1 MKKIRIGIEYKNN
14 NVTLE
19 TLKGKQL
26 KGLLADAGFEASY
39 PCGGVGRCGK
49 CKVRFTEGAP
59 YPNTLDK
66 SFLSEKEIAQGVRLL
81 CRCSLETDCKVCI
94 DGVESSEEDIVA
106 ETAKSSFSEKKYDR
120 YGIAVD
126 IGTTTIAAALVGVSL
141 DGEKEIIDTA
151 GGINHQ
157 RRVGADVISRIAY
170 ASGLGSVGNKE
181 KLDELRELVLD
192 DISALI
198 EKLGKRASGDLAAIV
213 VTGNTTMLHIFRG
226 LDIEGLGKYPY
237 KPVDNCVYETEMFG
251 TKLVTMPGISAFVG
265 ADIVSGIYYSD
276 IINKKNRKELLLDLG
291 TNGEMAFFDGKNLKV
306 TSTAAGPVF
315 EGGGISCGTA
325 SVPGAICR
333 VYIDGSRDNGFF
345 TKIST
350 IGGRAPIGL
359 CGTGIMEAVSELV
372 RNGIADKSGL
382 LADEFF
388 DEGFALTDDAE
399 LTVTQQ
405 DIRMIQL
412 AKGAVY
418 TGLKELVGDDAP
430 DKVYVAGGFGT
441 NLNYDRI
448 RDIRLF
454 PDSFAGKAES
464 IGNSALKG
472 AVKLLSE
479 IITGRKEEALSNLNK
494 ISECA
499 TEVVLANKEDFDDSF
514 VDAMN
519 F

>member
-1 MKKIRIGIEYKNN
+1 MKKIKVSIEYKNN

-26 KGLLADAGFEASY
+26 KGLLADAALEASY

-49 CKVRFTEGAP
+49 CKVRFIEGAP
-59 YPNTLDK
+59 SPNTLDK

-81 CRCSLETDCKVCI
+81 CRCSLEADCKVRI

-170 ASGLGSVGNKE
+170 ASGADRDLNIA
-181 KLDELRELVLD
+181 KLEELRELVIND
-192 DISALI
+192 VSALVEEL
-198 EKLGKRASGDLAAIV
+198 EKSVDVDVSVIV

-237 KPVDNCVYETEMFG
+237 KQVDNCVYETEMFG

-265 ADIVSGIYYSD
+265 ADIVSGIYYSE
-276 IINKKNRKELLLDLG
+276 IINKDNRKELLLDLG

-315 EGGGISCGTA
+315 EGGTISCGVA
-325 SVPGAICR
+325 SIPGAVCH
-333 VYIDGSRDNGFF
+333 VDVTGDFGSGFF
-345 TKIST
+345 TKVKT
-350 IGGRAPIGL
+350 IGDKDPIGL
-359 CGTGIMEAVSELV
+359 CGTGVMEAVSELV

-388 DEGFALTDDAE
+388 DEGFALTDDGK
-399 LTVTQQ
+399 VSVSQH
-405 DIRMIQL
+405 DIRNIQL
-412 AKGAVY
+412 AKGAVN
-418 TGLKELVGDDAP
+418 TGLKELVGDDVP

-441 NLNYDRI
+441 NLDYDRI
-448 RDIRLF
+448 RYIRLF
-454 PDSFAGKAES
+454 PDGFTGKVES

-472 AVKLLSE
+472 AIKLMFEFLL
-479 IITGRKEEALSNLNK
+479 GRKDTALFELNT
-494 ISECA
+494 IRERA
-499 TEVVLANKEDFDDSF
+499 TELVLANKEDFDDSF

>member
-1 MKKIRIGIEYKNN
+1 MKKIKVSIEYKNN

-26 KGLLADAGFEASY
+26 KGLLADAALEASY
-39 PCGGVGRCGK
+39 PCGGAGRCGK
-49 CKVRFTEGAP
+49 CKVRFIEGAP
-59 YPNTLDK
+59 SPNTLDK

-81 CRCSLETDCKVCI
+81 CRCSLEADCKVCI

-170 ASGLGSVGNKE
+170 ASGADRDLNRA
-181 KLDELRELVLD
+181 KLEELRELVIND
-192 DISALI
+192 VSALVEEL
-198 EKLGKRASGDLAAIV
+198 EKSVDVDVSVIV

-226 LDIEGLGKYPY
+226 LDVESLGKYPY
-237 KPVDNCVYETEMFG
+237 TPVDIGVYETEMFG
-251 TKLVTMPGISAFVG
+251 AKLVVMPGISAFVG

-276 IINKKNRKELLLDLG
+276 IINKENRKELILDLG

-315 EGGGISCGTA
+315 EGGTISCGVA
-325 SVPGAICR
+325 SIPGAVCH
-333 VYIDGSRDNGFF
+333 VDVTGDFGSGFF
-345 TKIST
+345 TKVKT
-350 IGGRAPIGL
+350 IGDKDPIGL
-359 CGTGIMEAVSELV
+359 CGTGVMEAVSELV

-388 DEGFALTDDAE
+388 DEGFALTDDGK
-399 LTVTQQ
+399 VSVSQQ
-405 DIRMIQL
+405 DIRNIQL
-412 AKGAVY
+412 AKGAVN
-418 TGLKELVGDDAP
+418 TGLKELVGDDVP

-441 NLNYDRI
+441 NLDYDRI
-448 RDIRLF
+448 RHIRLF